1 MDSGPSNDSR
11 SKKYLH
17 PVLQWLRRLPIA
29 KRPHPK
35 FASKWLQ
42 LLPTAPSDCQW
53 FHMFQ
58 TFFEIPNP
66 LNVFHLVCKSLEL
79 VWSMSNNFERF
90 QTVCLRWGH
99 SFSNALHLIS
109 WLPIVLNGLQ
119 WLPIAP
125 KRLGSF
131 SLAFATSNDLQ
142 KILRLPTLVQGA
154 HDSLMLSTLPH
165 CGRGLFADNTRLR
178 INFERYQEVFIGF
191 ISISKGPE

>member
-1 MDSGPSNDSR
+1 MVETTSNCQTIPSEVCFQMASIVSNCF
-11 SKKYLH
+11 K
-17 PVLQWLRRLPIA
+17 RLSMVPYVSI
-29 KRPHPK
+29 
-35 FASKWLQ
+35 
-42 LLPTAPSDCQW
+42 
-53 FHMFQ
+53 
-58 TFFEIPNP
+58 FFEIPNP

-191 ISISKGPE
+191 ISIAKGPE